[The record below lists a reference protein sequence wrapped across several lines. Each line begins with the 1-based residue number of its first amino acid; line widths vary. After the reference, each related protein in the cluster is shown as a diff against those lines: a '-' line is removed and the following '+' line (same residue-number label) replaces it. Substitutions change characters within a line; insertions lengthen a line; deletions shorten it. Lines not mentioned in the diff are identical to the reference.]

1 MVLEILAEKGLVREI
16 ELVGYLL
23 NAQRRI
29 FQQVLRLEYD
39 ETVDLVGSRTSAGL
53 ADDRRQIFGREV
65 QLVGIEPDRP
75 LLHVVA

>member
-1 MVLEILAEKGLVREI
+1 MWISVVHTVCRWRLSRVVLEILAEKGLVREI

-39 ETVDLVGSRTSAGL
+39 ETVYPVGSRAAVVRYLGVRFNSSA
-53 ADDRRQIFGREV
+53 
-65 QLVGIEPDRP
+65 
-75 LLHVVA
+75 